1 MDLIKSV
8 IGVDI
13 MHKGIQMIVILQ
25 IRKRNTDA
33 ITEGMSIFSNY
44 EVIVVIQCRCQDINE
59 IPNTKQPYK
68 SNNPNH
74 WFSRLIF
81 MNTFQ

>member
-1 MDLIKSV
+1 
-8 IGVDI
+8 
-13 MHKGIQMIVILQ
+13 MHKGIQMIIILQ
-25 IRKRNTDA
+25 IRKRNTNA

-44 EVIVVIQCRCQDINE
+44 EVIVVIQCWCQDINE

-74 WFSRLIF
+74 WFSGLIF